1 MKSISRRKTIAL
13 CAVMAVIGI
22 GLIVANPVFA
32 EESNN
37 CTNVLSSSWC
47 NKSGGEGIKDVIMLV
62 VNIMTAGL
70 FVAATVG
77 FVWCGS
83 LIITARDDPAQVA
96 KARKRMIEIVIG
108 LVVWI
113 LSAVAINLLIPGTN
127 DAMDKLGTGG
137 VIVTRIQ
144 L

>member
-22 GLIVANPVFA
+22 GLIVANPAFA

-47 NKSGGEGIKDVIMLV
+47 NKGSGEGVKDVIMLV

-113 LSAVAINLLIPGTN
+113 LSAVAINLLIPGSN
-127 DAMDKLGTGG
+127 DAMKKLGTGG
-137 VIVTRIQ
+137 VIVTSIQ